1 MFDLFQ
7 ILYNYLN
14 NFFWGSF
21 QSCWKKMQNN
31 IKRNEKSVE
40 GADSQAI
47 QPNED
52 IEVIGTKSRKVME
65 IELS

>member
-1 MFDLFQ
+1 
-7 ILYNYLN
+7 
-14 NFFWGSF
+14 
-21 QSCWKKMQNN
+21 MQNN